1 MKKFLQSIA
10 TLATQSFE
18 AIAIARTREALN
30 YLPDYELKA
39 LGITRN
45 ELKTGNFYSVNKVL
59 DFKSGNVN
67 LENKMKD
74 LANQK
79 AA

>member
-10 TLATQSFE
+10 TFATQSFE
-18 AIAIARTREALN
+18 AIAIARTRQALN

-45 ELKTGNFYSVNKVL
+45 ALKTGNFYSVNKVL
-59 DFKSGNVN
+59 DFRTGNVN
-67 LENKMKD
+67 LENKKKD
-74 LANQK
+74 LVNQK

>member
-1 MKKFLQSIA
+1 MKNIFTSLKEFASR
-10 TLATQSFE
+10 SFE

-30 YLPDYELKA
+30 HLPDHELKA
-39 LGITRN
+39 LGITRQQ
-45 ELKTGNFYSVNKVL
+45 LKTGNFYSVNKVL
-59 DFKSGNVN
+59 DFNGNKSN

-74 LANQK
+74 LENKK